1 MMSAHAARRRGSGNS
16 GFTLMEVLVSMFIS
30 AMIMA
35 SIFQSLESTQKAV
48 DAIHN
53 ITLTE
58 RAGPQ
63 LVEMFRKDLERLAV
77 YDAGEYTLLKGES
90 KNLRGVDA
98 DRINML
104 VVGRSVLPQYNPL
117 IDRLTYAPINEV
129 GYWIRNR
136 DGSADFLELYRRE
149 DFLVD
154 DDIEREG
161 NFSML
166 NDRIIS
172 FNLQYY
178 REPDF
183 DPIPDDNWDS
193 TLESQLPYCIEL
205 FLELEIQPRK
215 SAESKQIL
223 GANRARLEFADLM
236 VIPESTRFLFRNR
249 LHPVVPGIDM
259 GGSSAPASGEDGGAN
274 PTDAELQDVGASN
287 GINVTGGRGSGGPV
301 GGR

>member
-1 MMSAHAARRRGSGNS
+1 MISALAPARRAASHT
-16 GFTLMEVLVSMFIS
+16 GFTLIEVLVSMFIS
-30 AMIMA
+30 ALIMTA
-35 SIFQSLESTQKAV
+35 IFTSLESTQKAV

-63 LVEMFRKDLERLAV
+63 LLEMFRKDLERLAV
-77 YDAGEYTLLKGES
+77 YDAGQYTLLKGES

-98 DRINML
+98 DRIDML
-104 VVGRSVLPQYNPL
+104 VVGRSVLPQYNAL
-117 IDRLTYAPINEV
+117 IGRMTYAPINEV
-129 GYWIRNR
+129 GYWVRNR

-183 DPIPDDNWDS
+183 DPIADDNWDS
-193 TLESQLPYCIEL
+193 TLEAQLPYCIEL
-205 FLELEIQPRK
+205 FLELEIRPRK

-249 LHPVVPGIDM
+249 LHPVIPGIDM
-259 GGSSAPASGEDGGAN
+259 GGSSSPAADGGTGAD
-274 PTDAELQDVGASN
+274 PTGSATQGLGASS
-287 GINVTGGRGSGGPV
+287 GVNVTGGRG
-301 GGR
+301 GR

>member
-1 MMSAHAARRRGSGNS
+1 MRLPRHHLRRKHREP

-30 AMIMA
+30 ALIMTA
-35 SIFQSLESTQKAV
+35 IFSSLESTQKAV

-104 VVGRSVLPQYNPL
+104 VVGRSVLPQYNAL
-117 IDRLTYAPINEV
+117 IDRMTYAPINEV
-129 GYWIRNR
+129 GYWVRNR

-183 DPIPDDNWDS
+183 DPVPDDNWDS
-193 TLESQLPYCIEL
+193 SLEAQLPYCIEL
-205 FLELEIQPRK
+205 FMELEIQPRK
-215 SAESKQIL
+215 SAESRQIL

-249 LHPVVPGIDM
+249 LHPVVPGVDM
-259 GGSSAPASGEDGGAN
+259 GGSSTPSDGGTGD
-274 PTDAELQDVGASN
+274 PTDSELQDLGDTSGVNVGNSSSN
-287 GINVTGGRGSGGPV
+287 RTGSPIGG
-301 GGR
+301 